1 MQGSPWAYAAPL
13 WAAAG
18 QTQTSSLF
26 GSRALGTPCFSPPS
40 GRASPGCHGA
50 TEGHPEA
57 SGPPGLPVLA
67 FRPYRG
73 HQHTGRV
80 GVMRCPAR
88 FFGACISW
96 LPGHLPACF
105 LSGGGCVTLL
115 GSVPERVFW
124 ITPGQRSEPRRLCME
139 PGPKAVRRGACKQR
153 PWPPSTG
160 RHERS
165 SELSL
170 LGVFRNLP
178 SPRGSLPRGTAGSA
192 TGCRLAPQPGSVA
205 GQGVLARAAA
215 GQSPAQTSRRKQ
227 PFSPLLKPQSTFL
240 LVEIVLSSERSCT
253 EGQEKRVRN
262 AGAKLMCP
270 FPGA

>member
-1 MQGSPWAYAAPL
+1 MLRAPHGAPTQQVHTGSAAPNPLTDCPVSRTAQPTHDPGVQGSPWAYAAPL

-57 SGPPGLPVLA
+57 TGPTRPARLGLQT
-67 FRPYRG
+67 PYRG

-80 GVMRCPAR
+80 GVTHCPSR
-88 FFGACISW
+88 FFGACISG

-105 LSGGGCVTLL
+105 LLGGGCVTLL
-115 GSVPERVFW
+115 GSVPEREFW
-124 ITPGQRSEPRRLCME
+124 IMPGQRSEPRRPCME
-139 PGPKAVRRGACKQR
+139 PGPTAVRRGALKQS

-160 RHERS
+160 RHELS

-178 SPRGSLPRGTAGSA
+178 SPRGSLPRGTAGSPLS
-192 TGCRLAPQPGSVA
+192 R
-205 GQGVLARAAA
+205 GQ
-215 GQSPAQTSRRKQ
+215 
-227 PFSPLLKPQSTFL
+227 
-240 LVEIVLSSERSCT
+240 
-253 EGQEKRVRN
+253 
-262 AGAKLMCP
+262 
-270 FPGA
+270 